1 MNPQREVERQAL
13 NNWIRTSGAYDGVID
28 FEAAVRD
35 PANPLRMRPEFDSGD
50 TLHPNSAGYEA
61 MANAIDLN
69 LFKP

>member
-1 MNPQREVERQAL
+1 M
-13 NNWIRTSGAYDGVID
+13 ID

-35 PANPLRMRPEFDSGD
+35 PANPLSMRAEFDSGD

-69 LFKP
+69 LFEP

>member
-1 MNPQREVERQAL
+1 MLPQ
-13 NNWIRTSGAYDGVID
+13 Y
-28 FEAAVRD
+28 
-35 PANPLRMRPEFDSGD
+35 DSGD